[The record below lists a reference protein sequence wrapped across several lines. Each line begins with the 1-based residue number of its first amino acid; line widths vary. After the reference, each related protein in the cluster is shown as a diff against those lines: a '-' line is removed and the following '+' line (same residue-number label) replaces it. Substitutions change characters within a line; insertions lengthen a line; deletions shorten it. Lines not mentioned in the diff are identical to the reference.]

1 MTSYANFNTVT
12 FSGRVFNAEIVNGE
26 FLAVTVISNLADGDE
41 GVTITFNNS
50 NGMMGLFQKGF
61 LPVGRQVTVVGRIKS
76 VSETYLDK
84 KSGQTKL
91 RKRPNIH
98 LEGVSIPQGG
108 LGPMPADKTAT
119 RAVGAVVAPVDAT
132 PKAWGEDQ
140 LKKEEDEAYAAVF

>member
-12 FSGRVFNAEIVNGE
+12 FSGRVFNAELVNDE
-26 FLAVTVISNLADGDE
+26 FLAVTVISNLSDGDE
-41 GVTITFNNS
+41 GVTVTFNNS
-50 NGMMGLFQKGF
+50 NGMMGLFQKGY

-98 LEGVSIPQGG
+98 LEGFYPSRVWVRCPQIKP
-108 LGPMPADKTAT
+108 LHALLALFSS
-119 RAVGAVVAPVDAT
+119 R
-132 PKAWGEDQ
+132 
-140 LKKEEDEAYAAVF
+140 